1 MLLEKKKKITGGTFS
16 WSAVVPVALD
26 SVKAI
31 IWDYTEK
38 KIITKRKSKE
48 AAG

>member
-1 MLLEKKKKITGGTFS
+1 MLLKKKKIIITGGTFS

-38 KIITKRKSKE
+38 KS
-48 AAG
+48 

>member
-1 MLLEKKKKITGGTFS
+1 MLLGKKIIITGGTFS

-38 KIITKRKSKE
+38 KS
-48 AAG
+48 